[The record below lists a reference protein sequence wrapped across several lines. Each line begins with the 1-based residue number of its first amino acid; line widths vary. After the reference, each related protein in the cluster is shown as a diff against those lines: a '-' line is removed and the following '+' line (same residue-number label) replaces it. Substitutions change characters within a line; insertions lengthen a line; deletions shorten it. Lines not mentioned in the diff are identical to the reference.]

1 MSVEGRALPGPPGIP
16 VLGSMLT
23 FARRG
28 VFDTFTKLHAEYGDF
43 ARLRLPGGKIAA
55 AIAHPDGAERILR
68 ERRHNYIKGPTY
80 DPIRLITGT
89 NLVTAEGAA
98 WAWRR
103 RLAQPAFTRAG
114 VAKLLEAMGSCVDAM
129 VERWA
134 RRYADGR
141 PFDLQRELV
150 ALTMRIVGRTL
161 FGVELAGEGAESSGR
176 AFDAALSIVHARG
189 AASVAL
195 PLAIPTPSNLR
206 LRRAL
211 ATLHQE
217 VEAIIAR
224 ARAGEGQDT
233 LLSALLHAR
242 DPETGAALDAIQLRD
257 EVIMLYLAGHETTAT
272 LLTWTFWALARAPEA
287 MEELL
292 AEADRSGDP
301 GPVTPELFESLPWTR
316 QVLQEVLR
324 LHPPAPLVPRTVVE
338 DDVLGGYR
346 IPAGAHA
353 VLHVYTLH
361 RHPEF
366 WESPAAFR
374 PERFADAAISAQH
387 RYAYLP
393 FSAGPRTC
401 IGNTFALWESQ
412 LALAR
417 ILRRF
422 VVELD
427 PRAPLRLAA
436 STIHRPAGGVTARL
450 RSRPASDGAT
460 RGAAEPA

>member
-1 MSVEGRALPGPPGIP
+1 MSVEARPLPGPPGLP
-16 VLGSMLT
+16 LVGSMLT
-23 FARRG
+23 FAQRG
-28 VFDTFTKLHAEYGDF
+28 VFDTFGQLHAEHGDL
-43 ARLRLPGGKIAA
+43 ARLRLPGGKVAVA
-55 AIAHPDGAERILR
+55 VAHPDGVERILR
-68 ERRHNYIKGPTY
+68 ERRQNYIKGSSY

-103 RLAQPAFTRAG
+103 RLAQPAFTREG
-114 VAKLLEAMGSCVDAM
+114 VTKLLAAMGDSIDAM

-134 RRYADGR
+134 RLYADGR

-195 PLAIPTPSNLR
+195 PLAIPTPGNLR

-211 ATLHQE
+211 ATLHRE
-217 VEAIIAR
+217 VDGIIAR
-224 ARAGEGQDT
+224 ARAGEGEET
-233 LLSALLHAR
+233 LLSALLHAS
-242 DPETGAALDAIQLRD
+242 DPETGAALDAVQLRD

-272 LLTWTFWALARAPEA
+272 LLTWTFWALARAPA
-287 MEELL
+287 AVDELL
-292 AEADRSGDP
+292 AEADRGGEP
-301 GPVTPELFESLPWTR
+301 GPVTPALFESLPWTR

-338 DDVLGGYR
+338 DDVIGGYR

-353 VLHVYTLH
+353 VILIHLLH

-366 WESPAAFR
+366 WEAPAEFR
-374 PERFADAAISAQH
+374 PERFADAAIAGQH

-427 PRAPLRLAA
+427 PEAPLRLAA
-436 STIHRPAGGVTARL
+436 STVHRPAGGVIARL
-450 RSRPASDGAT
+450 RAR
-460 RGAAEPA
+460 